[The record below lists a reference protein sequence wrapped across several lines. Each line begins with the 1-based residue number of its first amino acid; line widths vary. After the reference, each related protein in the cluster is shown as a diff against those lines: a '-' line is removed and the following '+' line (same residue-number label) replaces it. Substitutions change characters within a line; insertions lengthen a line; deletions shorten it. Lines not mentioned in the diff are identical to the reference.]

1 MPRLRNRKIYTNVT
15 QGGAPSNTVRRA
27 LTRKLVRTPLR
38 SGVVIERLIYGESLV
53 LGMEDV
59 PVVEYDFGI
68 ASIYVQGGE
77 DESLQDVR
85 EAAADDLEELSDFVR
100 ELKEMD
106 MDIQEEARER
116 FPEDNNSGPGRT
128 FG

>member
-1 MPRLRNRKIYTNVT
+1 
-15 QGGAPSNTVRRA
+15 
-27 LTRKLVRTPLR
+27 
-38 SGVVIERLIYGESLV
+38 VVIERLIYRESLV
-53 LGMEDV
+53 VSMEDV

-68 ASIYVQGGE
+68 ASIYMQGGE
-77 DESLQDVR
+77 EDSLQDVR

-106 MDIQEEARER
+106 MDIKEEARER

>member
-1 MPRLRNRKIYTNVT
+1 MPRLRNRNIYTNVT
-15 QGGAPSNTVRRA
+15 QGGV
-27 LTRKLVRTPLR
+27 PLR
-38 SGVVIERLIYGESLV
+38 SGWYVETFIYRESLV

-59 PVVEYDFGI
+59 PVVEYDFGS
-68 ASIYVQGGE
+68 ASIYMQGGE

-85 EAAADDLEELSDFVR
+85 EAAANDLEELSDFVR

>member
-1 MPRLRNRKIYTNVT
+1 MFV
-15 QGGAPSNTVRRA
+15 
-27 LTRKLVRTPLR
+27 
-38 SGVVIERLIYGESLV
+38 
-53 LGMEDV
+53 MEDV

-68 ASIYVQGGE
+68 ASIYMQGGDE
-77 DESLQDVR
+77 DSLQDVR

-116 FPEDNNSGPGRT
+116 FPDDGNQSPGRT

>member
-1 MPRLRNRKIYTNVT
+1 MPRLRNRKIYTNIT
-15 QGGAPSNTVRRA
+15 QGGAP
-27 LTRKLVRTPLR
+27 LT
-38 SGVVIERLIYGESLV
+38 SEVVIERLICRESLV

-68 ASIYVQGGE
+68 ASIYMQGGDE
-77 DESLQDVR
+77 DSLQDVR
-85 EAAADDLEELSDFVR
+85 KAAADDLEELSDFVR

-116 FPEDNNSGPGRT
+116 FPDDGNQPPGRT

>member
-1 MPRLRNRKIYTNVT
+1 M
-15 QGGAPSNTVRRA
+15 
-27 LTRKLVRTPLR
+27 
-38 SGVVIERLIYGESLV
+38 VIETFIYGESLV

-68 ASIYVQGGE
+68 ASIYMQGGE

-116 FPEDNNSGPGRT
+116 FPEDNNSAPGRT